1 MGKWVCK
8 LCVAAKHQCE
18 TMEGEAIKVAWR
30 KMEDVEEGSSG
41 RKKQKRKDKEEIEAE
56 FGLVM
61 EEL

>member
-1 MGKWVCK
+1 
-8 LCVAAKHQCE
+8 
-18 TMEGEAIKVAWR
+18 MEGEAIKVAWR